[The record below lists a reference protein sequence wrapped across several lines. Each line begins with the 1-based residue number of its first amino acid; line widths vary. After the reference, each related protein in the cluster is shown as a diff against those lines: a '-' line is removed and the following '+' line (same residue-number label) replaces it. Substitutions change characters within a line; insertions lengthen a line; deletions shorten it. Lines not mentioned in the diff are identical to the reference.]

1 MKFGLVSYFIIS
13 DISLNFTNRKGLIS
27 MKKFIP
33 LPSQRFNM
41 ESENGTVISFGTII
55 FRNSIFNLGSA
66 YVGVD
71 WEPHK
76 PGTPPHLQGSLRN
89 LEATHPSKPRRFPF
103 PEPTERWHCPSG
115 SRFWWKTWTRS
126 GPSCR
131 WVSFIGD
138 DLAPFIPG
146 DIWGVTF
153 KNKL

>member
-76 PGTPPHLQGSLRN
+76 PGTRPHLQGSLRN
-89 LEATHPSKPRRFPF
+89 LEATHPSKPRRF
-103 PEPTERWHCPSG
+103 
-115 SRFWWKTWTRS
+115 RFRNPRND
-126 GPSCR
+126 GIVPVDPDFGGRLGQGAAHPVVGC
-131 WVSFIGD
+131 
-138 DLAPFIPG
+138 L
-146 DIWGVTF
+146 
-153 KNKL
+153 L